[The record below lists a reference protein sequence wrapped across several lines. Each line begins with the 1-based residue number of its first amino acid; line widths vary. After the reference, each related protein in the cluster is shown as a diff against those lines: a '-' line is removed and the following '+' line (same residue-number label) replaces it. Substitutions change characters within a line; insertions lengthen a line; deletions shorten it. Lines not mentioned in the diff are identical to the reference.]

1 MKNNTTN
8 YTINAAKKEIIITKK
23 FEKEANVIGSVAY
36 RELVILMNDF
46 PNFDIRVKEIK
57 KSTSKKT
64 YNGLTIEEMKRFI
77 GTQSEEEVILFER
90 VIAIANHK
98 KGSYAITKKWFLN
111 KYKEAYEKELE
122 ALKIEK
128 ELEELEELDDMEE
141 AA

>member
-90 VIAIANHK
+90 VVAIAKHK

-128 ELEELEELDDMEE
+128 ELEELEELDE

>member
-90 VIAIANHK
+90 VVAIAKHK

-122 ALKIEK
+122 ALKIE
-128 ELEELEELDDMEE
+128 EELDEV
-141 AA
+141 A

>member
-8 YTINAAKKEIIITKK
+8 YTNNAAKKEIIITKK

-122 ALKIEK
+122 ALKIEE
-128 ELEELEELDDMEE
+128 ELNQLEELDDMEE

>member
-90 VIAIANHK
+90 VVAIAKHK

>member
-90 VIAIANHK
+90 VAAIAKHK

-122 ALKIEK
+122 ALKIEE
-128 ELEELEELDDMEE
+128 ELNQLEELDDMEE
-141 AA
+141 VA

>member
-1 MKNNTTN
+1 MKNNTTH

-90 VIAIANHK
+90 VVAIAKHK

-122 ALKIEK
+122 ALKIEE
-128 ELEELEELDDMEE
+128 ELNQLEELDDMEE